1 MVPIALDTNAPPPPS
16 PLSRSSAPSLSA
28 PPLPRSR
35 VFVVGLGMVGLAF
48 IEKLL
53 QSDEEGRRYSVVTC
67 GEEPFV
73 AYNRVGL
80 TEYFQHRNIEELY
93 LNDLSWYAEQ
103 EPERFQFHIGEAVS
117 RRVRRSGDARSSNWL
132 PR

>member
-1 MVPIALDTNAPPPPS
+1 MVPIALDPSHSPLPFSPPPPV
-16 PLSRSSAPSLSA
+16 
-28 PPLPRSR
+28 R

-53 QSDEEGRRYSVVTC
+53 SFDEEARRYSIVTC

-80 TEYFQHRNIEELY
+80 TGQFFL
-93 LNDLSWYAEQ
+93 LSRAGWGV
-103 EPERFQFHIGEAVS
+103 RCS
-117 RRVRRSGDARSSNWL
+117 RRMRLPWAGTDGVRGVQD
-132 PR
+132 